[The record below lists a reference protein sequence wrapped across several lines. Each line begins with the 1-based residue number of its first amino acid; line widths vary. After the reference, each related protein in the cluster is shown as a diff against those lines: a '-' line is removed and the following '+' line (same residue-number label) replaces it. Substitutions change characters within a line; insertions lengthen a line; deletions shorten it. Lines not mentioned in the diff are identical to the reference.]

1 MRGLLRIAL
10 AEAARFAGD
19 VGFEPVFGVCGWSP
33 AVAWR
38 GGLRTVAKKA
48 VALFACGVGD
58 CASLNRN
65 QRSSCANASTGI
77 ACCTNGACNN
87 SSSLSDSAIPSRI
100 SIGIRS
106 GGVNTMARH
115 RQRVAPGLQTRDDCC
130 ACCLRLPVGTV
141 LNRCRRAI
149 RRPIWRAVRGGLRTH
164 RSWHYFVPVCSHAS
178 SATLR
183 GGAVK
188 HSHGNRRHER
198 IRHLL
203 LVHRC

>member
-1 MRGLLRIAL
+1 MRVRIAL
-10 AEAARFAGD
+10 VEAARLAGG
-19 VGFEPVFGVCGWSP
+19 VGFKPIFGVCGLSG
-33 AVAWR
+33 ATACR
-38 GGLRTVAKKA
+38 SRLRTVAKKT

-58 CASLNRN
+58 CASLIRH
-65 QRSSCANASTGI
+65 QQSSCANASGGV
-77 ACCTNGACNN
+77 ARCTNGACNN
-87 SSSLSDSAIPSRI
+87 SSSLSNSAIPSRI

-141 LNRCRRAI
+141 LNRCRRAT
-149 RRPIWRAVRGGLRTH
+149 RRPIWRAVRGGLRAR
-164 RSWHYFVPVCSHAS
+164 RSLLCVPVCNPHRPPP
-178 SATLR
+178 LR

-188 HSHGNRRHER
+188 HSHGSRRHER

-203 LVHRC
+203 FVHRC

>member
-1 MRGLLRIAL
+1 MV
-10 AEAARFAGD
+10 EAARFAGV
-19 VGFEPVFGVCGWSP
+19 VGIEPIFGVCGRSG
-33 AVAWR
+33 AATCR
-38 GGLRTVAKKA
+38 SGLRTVAKKA

-58 CASLNRN
+58 CATLIRNR
-65 QRSSCANASTGI
+65 QSGCTNAS
-77 ACCTNGACNN
+77 ADVAACTNGACNN
-87 SSSLSDSAIPSRI
+87 SSSLSSSSIPSRI

-106 GGVNTMARH
+106 GCVNTMARH

-149 RRPIWRAVRGGLRTH
+149 RRPIWRAVRGGLRAH

-178 SATLR
+178 PATRLR

-188 HSHGNRRHER
+188 HSHGSRRHER

-203 LVHRC
+203 FVHRC

>member
-1 MRGLLRIAL
+1 MRVRIAL
-10 AEAARFAGD
+10 VEAARLAGG
-19 VGFEPVFGVCGWSP
+19 VGFKPIFGVCGLSG
-33 AVAWR
+33 ATACR
-38 GGLRTVAKKA
+38 SRLRTVAKKT

-58 CASLNRN
+58 CASLIRH
-65 QRSSCANASTGI
+65 QQSSCANASGGV
-77 ACCTNGACNN
+77 ARCTNGACNN
-87 SSSLSDSAIPSRI
+87 SSSLSNSAIPSRI

-141 LNRCRRAI
+141 LNRCRRAT
-149 RRPIWRAVRGGLRTH
+149 RRPIWRAVRGGLRAH

-178 SATLR
+178 PATPQR

-188 HSHGNRRHER
+188 HSHGSRRHER

>member
-1 MRGLLRIAL
+1 MRLRIAQV
-10 AEAARFAGD
+10 EAARLDSG
-19 VGFEPVFGVCGWSP
+19 VGFEPLFGVCGLSGS
-33 AVAWR
+33 VASR
-38 GGLRTVAKKA
+38 CGLRTVVKKA

-58 CASLNRN
+58 CATLIRYQQSR
-65 QRSSCANASTGI
+65 CANASAGV

-87 SSSLSDSAIPSRI
+87 SSSLSNSAIPSRI

-115 RQRVAPGLQTRDDCC
+115 RQGVAGSANPKKAMSVVC
-130 ACCLRLPVGTV
+130 ACPSAPSLTGAGGQSVG
-141 LNRCRRAI
+141 LYGGRCVGALG
-149 RRPIWRAVRGGLRTH
+149 PAGLMT
-164 RSWHYFVPVCSHAS
+164 SLLPVCSHAS

-188 HSHGNRRHER
+188 HSHGSRRHER

>member
-1 MRGLLRIAL
+1 MRLRIAL
-10 AEAARFAGD
+10 VEAARRAGD
-19 VGFEPVFGVCGWSP
+19 VGIEPILWVCGLSG
-33 AVAWR
+33 AAACR
-38 GGLRTVAKKA
+38 SKLRTVAKKA

-58 CASLNRN
+58 CASLIRH
-65 QRSSCANASTGI
+65 QQSSCANASAGV

-106 GGVNTMARH
+106 GGVNTMAHH
-115 RQRVAPGLQTRDDCC
+115 RQRVVGSANPKKAMSVVC
-130 ACCLRLPVGTV
+130 ACPSAPFLSGAGGQSVG
-141 LNRCRRAI
+141 LYGGRCVGALG
-149 RRPIWRAVRGGLRTH
+149 PAGLMT
-164 RSWHYFVPVCSHAS
+164 SLLPVCSHAS

-188 HSHGNRRHER
+188 HSHGSRSNER

-203 LVHRC
+203 LIHRC